1 MTATIGTESTAT
13 DDRSRLG
20 GMAGGLRNRI
30 AALVAGKSWM
40 LAPLVAFA
48 VTRLMVFIAGYLA
61 EVAFVGNVGPDFW
74 HVRPGNLLLDLWA
87 RFDSG
92 FYIGIVEQGYWF
104 DPSGGMSNVAFF
116 PVYPLLVNLTAIVAR
131 DTVLA
136 AAIVSNLCLLGAL
149 LYLYKLTE
157 LEFGD
162 AGTAQRAVFYIAAF
176 PTAFFFSAIYT
187 ESAFL
192 LFSVATMYYARRHLW
207 LYAGLMG
214 MITSATRIVGVV
226 MAGIVALEWM
236 RVQGWTI
243 STCYRRTAWQ
253 NLGQGLRTDWR
264 SLLPIALIPLGILSY
279 MLFLQVRFDDPIA
292 FWTVQAAWNREN
304 VGPLVIIWQAISGL
318 AQQNFLAGIAWWQ
331 VLIDLVVLCSALIIA
346 IPTWRRLGEHYA
358 LLILIGMLVPAA
370 SSIMSLSRYVLVLFP
385 IFMMLAWWGRRPL
398 LDRSILIGFA
408 TLLGLF
414 TAIVVKWIFVA

>member
-1 MTATIGTESTAT
+1 MSPSSTASST
-13 DDRSRLG
+13 PVTVAVCAACQLPASKT
-20 GMAGGLRNRI
+20 MSAGLT
-30 AALVAGKSWM
+30 VPS
-40 LAPLVAFA
+40 LA
-48 VTRLMVFIAGYLA
+48 
-61 EVAFVGNVGPDFW
+61 
-74 HVRPGNLLLDLWA
+74 
-87 RFDSG
+87 S
-92 FYIGIVEQGYWF
+92 
-104 DPSGGMSNVAFF
+104 
-116 PVYPLLVNLTAIVAR
+116 LLVNVTVTGAVGWLVRTTPKVAVPPASVVVR
-131 DTVLA
+131 P
-136 AAIVSNLCLLGAL
+136 
-149 LYLYKLTE
+149 
-157 LEFGD
+157 
-162 AGTAQRAVFYIAAF
+162 
-176 PTAFFFSAIYT
+176 PTAFFFSAVYT

-214 MITSATRIVGVV
+214 MITAATRIVGVV
-226 MAGIVALEWM
+226 MAGIVALEWL
-236 RVQGWTI
+236 RVRGWTI
-243 STCYRRTAWQ
+243 STMYRRAAWQ
-253 NLGQGLRTDWR
+253 NLWHGLRTDWR

-318 AQQNFLAGIAWWQ
+318 AKQNFLAGIEWWQ
-331 VLIDLVVLCSALIIA
+331 VLIDLIVLFSALLIA

-414 TAIVVKWIFVA
+414 TAIVVKWIFLA